1 MLDCDNGLVI
11 SHMMGSHRHY
21 PNRYPEEYL
30 EDKAF
35 SEYEKSV
42 HFSDKALGEMMAFF
56 RKDKRVKAVVFVSD
70 HSHIPADKR
79 GHNADQYSQ
88 EMTEIP
94 MFVYLSPA
102 YQQENRELVMR
113 LRKNRTAV
121 FTNDLIFEL
130 MLSLWGI
137 APASRWNIGQN
148 SYALDY
154 TNART
159 LWGREKIRGRYTG
172 IP

>member
-1 MLDCDNGLVI
+1 
-11 SHMMGSHRHY
+11 
-21 PNRYPEEYL
+21 
-30 EDKAF
+30 
-35 SEYEKSV
+35 
-42 HFSDKALGEMMAFF
+42 MAFF